1 MSLHAIWDL
10 VSYKEQTRL
19 FSYFKKSSVLPPC
32 KYMPALYPLLKASSF
47 VKLDQL
53 PQEVSASKKY
63 VAKIAN
69 KSLTV
74 RFIEK

>member
-1 MSLHAIWDL
+1 M
-10 VSYKEQTRL
+10 KE
-19 FSYFKKSSVLPPC
+19 PW
-32 KYMPALYPLLKASSF
+32 